1 MDNFIVVL
9 RSKWN
14 ERVSRFDDTTNSSFM
29 KKFYKEGPNNHQ
41 MIEDAETTN
50 NRRKEIRTAWKTQS
64 KELTKELRTT
74 IRNEAGNQVKHYNR
88 VKKLAKEIEKIR
100 YQVIPKKEKRV
111 SKLREELGSLSGKN
125 LAKRVQQKQNAIES
139 AKNSLDKSHQR
150 AIDLELQKQQIEYK
164 IKNYDVRKWHSQDY
178 FPNKIKSLFDYR

>member
-100 YQVIPKKEKRV
+100 Y
-111 SKLREELGSLSGKN
+111 
-125 LAKRVQQKQNAIES
+125 
-139 AKNSLDKSHQR
+139 
-150 AIDLELQKQQIEYK
+150 
-164 IKNYDVRKWHSQDY
+164 
-178 FPNKIKSLFDYR
+178 